1 MQNHLAFAKDM
12 LLPMADEHN
21 LMSSVCNRR
30 GCASCNAQRRPL
42 RPCGASCDP
51 PSDPPRAGLS
61 TLRSTS
67 RSTIRTSQACGC
79 PTAVKSSQARP
90 PTLEG
95 GAALGPQRQGHRV
108 ALLDQAQPWW
118 FDFQAQTAASSSHGM
133 ASTSDI
139 LPSRRFPGL
148 PPNPAPSLL
157 CTSPHACTHT
167 LMRGSLLC
175 RACRAQAHEFAV
187 RAMAW
192 NNAVGT
198 YFVSADMK
206 GIIKVWDYSQAC
218 IKQFQGHKE
227 APLHPFLPVRRVRFR
242 GLRWHAP
249 VGFRSPWPW

>member
-1 MQNHLAFAKDM
+1 MGRSD
-12 LLPMADEHN
+12 
-21 LMSSVCNRR
+21 R
-30 GCASCNAQRRPL
+30 GTGS
-42 RPCGASCDP
+42 
-51 PSDPPRAGLS
+51 
-61 TLRSTS
+61 
-67 RSTIRTSQACGC
+67 
-79 PTAVKSSQARP
+79 
-90 PTLEG
+90 
-95 GAALGPQRQGHRV
+95 

-118 FDFQAQTAASSSHGM
+118 FDFQAPTAASSSHGM

-157 CTSPHACTHT
+157 CTSPHAYTHT

-175 RACRAQAHEFAV
+175 RACRAQAHDFAV

-192 NNAVGT
+192 NNAAGT

-249 VGFRSPWPW
+249 VGFRSPWPWQPSPGADVAAVSPSPVQMWQR